1 MSITESGAS
10 EARQQ
15 IERWI
20 EESQSLLGRMIPS
33 VLEDNQRLRDKV
45 INAEQDC
52 DRMRDE
58 IASLRRELGTLQAE
72 LETLRGQHDDVRA
85 EQVAVGEA
93 LTRAL
98 HHMGQ
103 MMQPMNEMMT
113 KLHVAQP
120 KSFAME
126 GAYR

>member
-1 MSITESGAS
+1 MSMTESGAS

-45 INAEQDC
+45 VTAEQDC
-52 DRMRDE
+52 DRMREE
-58 IASLRRELGTLQAE
+58 IASLRRELGTLQSE
-72 LETLRGQHDDVRA
+72 LEVLRGQHDYLRG
-85 EQVAVGEA
+85 EQAAVGES

-103 MMQPMNEMMT
+103 MMQPMNEMVA

-120 KSFAME
+120 FAME
-126 GAYR
+126 SAYR

>member
-1 MSITESGAS
+1 MSMTESGAS

-20 EESQSLLGRMIPS
+20 EESQSLLGRMIPG

-45 INAEQDC
+45 ITAEQDC
-52 DRMRDE
+52 DRMREE
-58 IASLRRELGTLQAE
+58 IASLRRELGTLQSE
-72 LETLRGQHDDVRA
+72 LEVLRGQHDDLRG
-85 EQVAVGEA
+85 EQAAVGES

-103 MMQPMNEMMT
+103 MMQPINEMMT
-113 KLHVAQP
+113 KLHVTQP
-120 KSFAME
+120 LAMD
-126 GAYR
+126 GVYR